1 MLWVMAERYQGH
13 IHHHRRQKCDY
24 FKGKTYFLLFALL
37 VPVAV
42 SDKKKKRKE
51 MNRAKLVITTLISR
65 QQNQTITQIYK
76 LINLELNLK

>member
-1 MLWVMAERYQGH
+1 MLWVMAERNQGH

-42 SDKKKKRKE
+42 SDKKKKRNEQRKIGHY
-51 MNRAKLVITTLISR
+51 NP
-65 QQNQTITQIYK
+65 
-76 LINLELNLK
+76 NLPSAESDNHTNI